1 MGAHISDIRHHCGL
15 VGFWGVP
22 DAAKKTYYALQA
34 LQHRGQESAGVVAS
48 DRSRIRSKKGLG
60 LVSEAI
66 RPRDLVPLAGDIAIG
81 HVRYSTTGTQ
91 RIQNI
96 QPLVI
101 EYSQGIVAIGHN
113 GNLTNARTIRADYE
127 ARGSIFQTSTDS
139 EAFVHLMADPRNLAT
154 PDPLGAALREVRG
167 SFAVVLMTRDRL
179 IAARDR
185 LGFRPLSIAKL
196 GSGWMVASE
205 TCAFDLFD
213 AEHVR
218 DVDPGEIVEFGEKR
232 GSGEEKGSDPL
243 TARGSDPFSSP
254 FLSSRRFAPPPQ
266 KLAQC
271 VFEHIYFARPDSR
284 VFGRSVHKVR
294 YRLGE
299 ILAKEHPVDADIVIA
314 IPDSGNSAA
323 MGFAQASGLRLDRGF
338 IRNYYVGRTFIM
350 PGERSSTVELKL
362 NVVRE
367 AVQGKRVVVVDD
379 SIVRGTT
386 SRARLKSLRSA
397 GARELHFR
405 ISAPPIRH
413 GCYFGIDFPD
423 PAKLV
428 AANRTVE
435 QVRDYLG
442 VDSLG
447 YTSVDGLLDAVSGT
461 RNEFCTACFTGEYPE
476 KVEEDMDKQAMERRT

>member
-1 MGAHISDIRHHCGL
+1 M
-15 VGFWGVP
+15 
-22 DAAKKTYYALQA
+22 
-34 LQHRGQESAGVVAS
+34 
-48 DRSRIRSKKGLG
+48 
-60 LVSEAI
+60 
-66 RPRDLVPLAGDIAIG
+66 
-81 HVRYSTTGTQ
+81 RYSTTGTQ

-101 EYSQGIVAIGHN
+101 EYSQGIVAVAHN
-113 GNLTNARTIRADYE
+113 GNLTNARTIRSDYE

-139 EAFVHLMADPRNLAT
+139 EAFIHLMADPRNLAT

-167 SFAVVLMTRDRL
+167 SFAILLMTQDRL
-179 IAARDR
+179 VAARDR

-196 GSGWMVASE
+196 GTGWMVASE
-205 TCAFDLFD
+205 TCAFDLFE

-218 DVDPGEIVEFGEKR
+218 DVDPGEIVEFSAEG
-232 GSGEEKGSDPL
+232 L
-243 TARGSDPFSSP
+243 V
-254 FLSSRRFAPPPQ
+254 SRRFAPPPK

-284 VFGRSVHKVR
+284 IFGRSVHKVR

-299 ILAKEHPVDADIVIA
+299 ILAKEHPADADIVVA

-350 PGERSSTVELKL
+350 PGDRSNTVEVKL
-362 NVVRE
+362 NAVRE
-367 AVQGKRVVVVDD
+367 VVQGKRVVVVDD

-386 SRARLKSLRSA
+386 SRARLNSLRKA
-397 GARELHFR
+397 GAKELHLR

-423 PAKLV
+423 SSKLV

-447 YTSVDGLLDAVSGT
+447 YVSVDGLMDAVSGT
-461 RNEFCTACFTGEYPE
+461 RNEFCTACFTGDYPE
-476 KVEEDMDKQAMERRT
+476 KVEEDMDKQAMERRN

>member
-1 MGAHISDIRHHCGL
+1 MGAPISKIKHHCGL

-22 DAAKKTYYALQA
+22 DAARKAYYALYA

-66 RPRDLVPLAGDIAIG
+66 RPKDLSPLAGDIAIG

-101 EYSQGIVAIGHN
+101 EYSQGIVSIAHN

-139 EAFVHLMADPRNLAT
+139 EAFVHLMADPRSLAT

-179 IAARDR
+179 TAARDR

-196 GSGWMVASE
+196 GDGWMVASE

-213 AEHVR
+213 AEHIR
-218 DVDPGEIVEFGEKR
+218 DVDPGEIVEFSAEGMV
-232 GSGEEKGSDPL
+232 
-243 TARGSDPFSSP
+243 
-254 FLSSRRFAPPPQ
+254 SRRFAPPPRQ
-266 KLAQC
+266 LAQC

-284 VFGRSVHKVR
+284 IFGRSVHKVR

-299 ILAKEHPVDADIVIA
+299 ILAKEHPVEADVVVA

-338 IRNYYVGRTFIM
+338 IRNYYIGRTFIM
-350 PGERSSTVELKL
+350 PGDRSNTVELKL
-362 NVVRE
+362 NAVRE
-367 AVQGKRVVVVDD
+367 VVHGKRVVVVDD

-386 SRARLKSLRSA
+386 SRARLKSLRNA
-397 GARELHFR
+397 GAKELHVR

-423 PAKLV
+423 ASKLV

-435 QVRDYLG
+435 QIRDYLD

-447 YTSVDGLLDAVSGT
+447 YVSVDGLMDAVSGT

-476 KVEEDMDKQAMERRT
+476 KVEEDMDKHAMERRN

>member
-1 MGAHISDIRHHCGL
+1 
-15 VGFWGVP
+15 VP
-22 DAAKKTYYALQA
+22 DAAKKAYYALYA

-66 RPRDLVPLAGDIAIG
+66 RQKDLAPLAGDIAIG

-113 GNLTNARTIRADYE
+113 GNLTNARTIRSDYE

-167 SFAVVLMTRDRL
+167 SFAIVLMTRDRL

-205 TCAFDLFD
+205 TCAFDLFE

-218 DVDPGEIVEFGEKR
+218 DVDPGEIVEFGDDK
-232 GSGEEKGSDPL
+232 KGSDPL
-243 TARGSDPFSSP
+243 AVKGSDPF
-254 FLSSRRFAPPPQ
+254 FSSRRFAPPPT

-271 VFEHIYFARPDSR
+271 IFEHIYFARPDSR
-284 VFGRSVHKVR
+284 IFGRSVHKVR

-299 ILAKEHPVDADIVIA
+299 ILAQEHPVDADVVIA

-350 PGERSSTVELKL
+350 PGDRSNTVELKL

-367 AVQGKRVVVVDD
+367 VVQGKRVVVVDD

-397 GARELHFR
+397 GAKELHFR

-447 YTSVDGLLDAVSGT
+447 YASVDGLMEAVSGT

-476 KVEEDMDKQAMERRT
+476 KVEEDMDKQAMERRG

>member
-1 MGAHISDIRHHCGL
+1 
-15 VGFWGVP
+15 
-22 DAAKKTYYALQA
+22 
-34 LQHRGQESAGVVAS
+34 
-48 DRSRIRSKKGLG
+48 
-60 LVSEAI
+60 
-66 RPRDLVPLAGDIAIG
+66 
-81 HVRYSTTGTQ
+81 VRYSTTGTQ

-101 EYSQGIVAIGHN
+101 EYSQGIVAVAHN
-113 GNLTNARTIRADYE
+113 GNLTNARTIRSDYE

-139 EAFVHLMADPRNLAT
+139 EAFIHLMADPRNLAT

-167 SFAVVLMTRDRL
+167 SFAILLMTQDRL
-179 IAARDR
+179 VAARDR

-196 GSGWMVASE
+196 GTGWMVASE
-205 TCAFDLFD
+205 TCAFDLFE

-218 DVDPGEIVEFGEKR
+218 DVDPGEIVEFSAEG
-232 GSGEEKGSDPL
+232 L
-243 TARGSDPFSSP
+243 V
-254 FLSSRRFAPPPQ
+254 SRRFAPPPK

-284 VFGRSVHKVR
+284 IFGRSVHKVR

-299 ILAKEHPVDADIVIA
+299 ILAKEHPADADIVVA

-350 PGERSSTVELKL
+350 PGDRSNTVEVKL
-362 NVVRE
+362 NAVRE
-367 AVQGKRVVVVDD
+367 VVQGKRVVVVDD

-386 SRARLKSLRSA
+386 SRARLNSLRKA
-397 GARELHFR
+397 GAKELHLR

-423 PAKLV
+423 SSKLV

-447 YTSVDGLLDAVSGT
+447 YVSVDGLMDAVSGT
-461 RNEFCTACFTGEYPE
+461 RNEFCTACFTGDYPE
-476 KVEEDMDKQAMERRT
+476 KVEEDMDKQAMERRN